1 MRISTNTLYQNGI
14 ARISNLQAEQAR
26 LQQQI
31 SAGKRILT
39 PSDDP
44 VAAARALEVQQALD
58 NNSQYANNRIIA
70 RNQLSAV
77 EATLSNVSDLVLAMQ
92 STLAGAGNP
101 TYNDEQRGYLA
112 TELRSMRD
120 GLMGLANTRDG
131 SGNYLFS
138 GFRTDTAPY
147 VASPTGA
154 TYQGDEGM
162 QHMQVAAGRQMAVN
176 EPGSKVFQAGGSD
189 VFQALNDI
197 ITLLETPITDQAGR
211 DALDAGLATAGT
223 DLAAALDSVLTARS
237 RAGSKLNELDAL
249 DAAGKDLELQ
259 FKRTLSDLQDLDY
272 AQAISD
278 ISKQQLILDAA
289 QQTFIK
295 TVGLSLFNLL
305 K

>member
-1 MRISTNTLYQNGI
+1 
-14 ARISNLQAEQAR
+14 
-26 LQQQI
+26 
-31 SAGKRILT
+31 
-39 PSDDP
+39 
-44 VAAARALEVQQALD
+44 
-58 NNSQYANNRIIA
+58 
-70 RNQLSAV
+70 
-77 EATLSNVSDLVLAMQ
+77 
-92 STLAGAGNP
+92 
-101 TYNDEQRGYLA
+101 
-112 TELRSMRD
+112 
-120 GLMGLANTRDG
+120 
-131 SGNYLFS
+131 
-138 GFRTDTAPY
+138 
-147 VASPTGA
+147 
-154 TYQGDEGM
+154 
-162 QHMQVAAGRQMAVN
+162 
-176 EPGSKVFQAGGSD
+176 GGSD

-237 RAGSKLNELDAL
+237 RAGSQLNELDAL